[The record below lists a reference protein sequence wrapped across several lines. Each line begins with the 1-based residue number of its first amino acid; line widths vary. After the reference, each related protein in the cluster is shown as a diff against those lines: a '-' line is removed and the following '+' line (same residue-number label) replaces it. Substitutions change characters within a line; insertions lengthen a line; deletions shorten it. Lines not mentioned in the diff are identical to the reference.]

1 MQLYAGLDLHS
12 RNTYIGIMDKEFKRV
27 FGKRVSNTLPLIL
40 KTLDPFQDQ
49 LKGIVVE
56 STFNWYWLIDGL
68 MDAGYQC
75 VHLANPSA
83 MKQYEGIKHTDDQHD
98 AFFLA
103 QMLILGI
110 LPQGY
115 IYPKQDRPVR
125 DLARKR
131 LLLVRHKTAHILSLQ
146 SLIARCCAQRISTN
160 EIRKFTTEDL
170 QQLLKQEHIVL
181 SAQANLDTIVFLK
194 QQIQRL
200 EKAIQKKVKLNK
212 AFQQLLT
219 VPGIGLILAMTIML
233 EVGDIGRFPQVGNFA
248 SYSRCVSSQRLS
260 DGKSKG
266 HGNRKNGNRYLSWA
280 FTEAAHLARRY
291 NENFRI
297 GNFNCSLFDAGHI
310 PGSSGI
316 FLENGKRIFY
326 TGDIQTDQSHLLYGC
341 YLPDKADV
349 LITEST
355 YSYKEHLER
364 EKEEQRLLQK
374 FGKQYEA
381 YCKKVRRYF

>member
-27 FGKRVSNTLPLIL
+27 FGKRVLNKLPVILETL
-40 KTLDPFQDQ
+40 TPFQDQ

-115 IYPKQDRPVR
+115 IYPKEDRPVR

-131 LLLVRHKTAHILSLQ
+131 LFLVRHRTSHILSLQ
-146 SLIARCCAQRISTN
+146 SLIARCCAQRVSAN
-160 EIRKFTTEDL
+160 DIRKFTVEDL
-170 QQLLKQEHIVL
+170 QQLLKEEHIVL

-194 QQIQRL
+194 QQIKRL

-212 AFQQLLT
+212 AFQQLMT

-233 EVGDIGRFPQVGNFA
+233 EVGDIGRFAQVGNFA
-248 SYSRCVSSQRLS
+248 SYCRCVSSNRLS

-280 FTEAAHLARRY
+280 FTEAAHLSRRY
-291 NENFRI
+291 NENFRSYY
-297 GNFNCSLFDAGHI
+297 NRKVAQANTSLATKALSNKLARLCYYI
-310 PGSSGI
+310 M
-316 FLENGKRIFY
+316 R
-326 TGDIQTDQSHLLYGC
+326 DQVPFRQQLLSH
-341 YLPDKADV
+341 
-349 LITEST
+349 
-355 YSYKEHLER
+355 
-364 EKEEQRLLQK
+364 
-374 FGKQYEA
+374 
-381 YCKKVRRYF
+381 

>member
-12 RNTYIGIMDKEFKRV
+12 RNTYIGIMDKDFKRV
-27 FGKRVSNTLPLIL
+27 FNKRVSNKLALIL
-40 KTLDPFQDQ
+40 TILKPFQDQ
-49 LKGIVVE
+49 LEGIVVE

-68 MDAGYQC
+68 MNAGYQC

-115 IYPKQDRPVR
+115 IYPKEDRPVR

-131 LLLVRHKTAHILSLQ
+131 LFLVRHKTAHILSLQ
-146 SLIARCCAQRISTN
+146 SLISRCCAQRISAN
-160 EIRKFTTEDL
+160 EIRNFTVEDL
-170 QQLLKQEHIVL
+170 QQLLKEEHIVL
-181 SAQANLDTIVFLK
+181 SAQANLDTIMFLK

-212 AFQQLLT
+212 AFTQLLT

-233 EVGDIGRFPQVGNFA
+233 EVGDISRFPRVGNFA

-280 FTEAAHLARRY
+280 FTEAAHLSRRY
-291 NENFRI
+291 NERFRSYY
-297 GNFNCSLFDAGHI
+297 NRKVAQANTSLATKALSNKLI
-310 PGSSGI
+310 TSCEI
-316 FLENGKRIFY
+316 RFLSAK
-326 TGDIQTDQSHLLYGC
+326 TC
-341 YLPDKADV
+341 YLKSWDCNGDP
-349 LITEST
+349 LILVVENPFSWLVHRCTPFN
-355 YSYKEHLER
+355 KIQAHAFFHDLP
-364 EKEEQRLLQK
+364 LL
-374 FGKQYEA
+374 
-381 YCKKVRRYF
+381 